1 MGLLPDTQ
9 NCEFRMRRECRERFP
24 YRHLQ
29 RKPLAGNPGMH
40 HGTCVTHVPW
50 YMSGSL
56 TCGGGKTFPALPSA
70 CTTRD
75 FTYLVRGPFH
85 TYLAK
90 CMAAFIKRHVSWS
103 KKKHAWL
110 GHLAKTLVPVT
121 WMCVLKPRPYRR
133 YRGMDG
139 TNLSMNNFTDSMS
152 WHSDCVMPNVI
163 ANSSPRDSKHDL
175 KSPCH
180 TFAFTYHKRHAHL
193 QKHAFL
199 QVLWQSALKTHKQF
213 IHVILQPG
221 INMIAKSSPDDS
233 NHDFE
238 SPCHTFNLTQQTHY
252 AMKTSLLR
260 QNDAILTSKW
270 RRFDV
275 ISTLCSGGG
284 GGGSS
289 WPHFTN
295 GFCITIQIRRKF
307 LFTLTGFKRNY
318 HYIFT

>member
-1 MGLLPDTQ
+1 
-9 NCEFRMRRECRERFP
+9 
-24 YRHLQ
+24 
-29 RKPLAGNPGMH
+29 
-40 HGTCVTHVPW
+40 
-50 YMSGSL
+50 
-56 TCGGGKTFPALPSA
+56 
-70 CTTRD
+70 
-75 FTYLVRGPFH
+75 
-85 TYLAK
+85 
-90 CMAAFIKRHVSWS
+90 
-103 KKKHAWL
+103 
-110 GHLAKTLVPVT
+110 
-121 WMCVLKPRPYRR
+121 
-133 YRGMDG
+133 
-139 TNLSMNNFTDSMS
+139 MS
-152 WHSDCVMPNVI
+152 WHSDCVIPNVI

-199 QVLWQSALKTHKQF
+199 QVLWQFALKTHKQF

-284 GGGSS
+284 GGLHGLISRTAFALQFKFDGSFFLLSLGSNGIITTFLHNMTATLMASNGTTARRSFHWIWITSKKLLLKYTPNIPIKGIIKGNLEGNHLGERHDDVIKWKHFPRS
-289 WPHFTN
+289 WPLCGEFT
-295 GFCITIQIRRKF
+295 GHRWIPHTKASDAELWCF
-307 LFTLTGFKRNY
+307 LLSAPELTLEQTMETPV
-318 HYIFT
+318 IWDAIALLMTSS